1 MNKKL
6 LKTLIPTI
14 LLAAVLIAAVGSF
27 VIGGRNNRTND
38 PTAESRAA
46 DYSENTSAG
55 APSDPLDKETEP
67 SGATEPGN
75 SASET
80 ETTESESETE
90 TESET
95 EPEPETVDP
104 LSIRRIWVGD
114 SRIVGLTETG
124 LGDPEKDIFIGKN
137 GRYYIWFSNDA
148 LPVLRSYLDTG
159 EQFEVIVQIGI
170 NDCANKQ
177 MRLLSYYGEDY
188 AELINSLIEEYPN
201 ARFWFVSIGE
211 VIGTYGGNTQWE
223 VKMNDL
229 NPLVAPFNEIMKT
242 QCKANYLP
250 IGELIKEQHRTYR
263 DNVHYSDETNRWLYG
278 YVLSEIA
285 PPKVDPP
292 KEPEKI
298 TFVYHD
304 EAAQDGSQD
313 IRFTVWQEESYSP
326 LSLEDGHFIFEGLM
340 YEMEG
345 AGRYYERLLKYVP
358 KSGKIWKS
366 PDNSSLSYPTWHLED
381 LHDGSRPGIVT
392 IYPNKE
398 EKFGLAMGAQNFL
411 RMFIR
416 EPSDSE
422 TPNPFHWEKN

>member
-27 VIGGRNNRTND
+27 VIGGRNNKTND

-46 DYSENTSAG
+46 DYSENTPAE
-55 APSDPLDKETEP
+55 APSDPSDQETEP

-75 SASET
+75 SVSET
-80 ETTESESETE
+80 ETTETETETE
-90 TESET
+90 TES
-95 EPEPETVDP
+95 EPETVDP

-124 LGDPEKDIFIGKN
+124 LGDPETDIFIGKN

-201 ARFWFVSIGE
+201 ARFWFLSIGE

-250 IGELIKEQHRTYR
+250 IGELIKEQHRSYR

-304 EAAQDGSQD
+304 EDAQDGSQD
-313 IRFTVWQEESYSP
+313 IRFTVWQEESFEP
-326 LSLEDGHFIFEGLM
+326 LSLEDGRFIFEGLM

-345 AGRYYERLLKYVP
+345 AGRYFDRLLEYAP
-358 KSGKIWKS
+358 KRGKVWKR
-366 PDNSSLSYPTWHLED
+366 PEEERMPYPNWHLED

-398 EKFGLAMGAQNFL
+398 EKFGMAMGAQSL
-411 RMFIR
+411 LQMFIR
-416 EPSDSE
+416 EPSDSK
-422 TPNPFHWEKN
+422 TPNPFYWEKN